1 MAILTASGRVGIA
14 ASVKQQTMYL
24 AWGTGEESWGNTPP
38 TDGMLESTELVNE
51 IGRRVCKSVQF
62 CRADDNGE
70 IITPTGRF
78 TASAEPTNMLHINV
92 AFDFTDGEGYTI
104 REFGIFTGTVLNDG
118 LPIGQE
124 YLLPTD
130 ISDVGQLLALERVA
144 PIFRQAMTREIENFV
159 ITF

>member
-1 MAILTASGRVGIA
+1 MLKTNYKKDVIKFGDVFLF
-14 ASVKQQTMYL
+14 SVFYNLIVWLSIVMEKYL
-24 AWGTGEESWGNTPP
+24 LKIFKF
-38 TDGMLESTELVNE
+38 DDDL
-51 IGRRVCKSVQF
+51 
-62 CRADDNGE
+62 DDNGE